1 MHSFS
6 TDLLEYLAYMTGCAY
21 LSDLRA
27 LPPFSKQLR
36 QALYAIP
43 AQEFPDHQWQEALDY
58 LTGIHLEADGPTCR
72 QHLLDCL
79 AQGNSFQKA
88 SSYP

>member
-6 TDLLEYLAYMTGCAY
+6 TDLLEYLAYVTGCAY

-27 LPPFSKQLR
+27 LPPFSRKLR
-36 QALYAIP
+36 QALNAIP
-43 AQEFPDHQWQEALDY
+43 AQEFSDHQWQEALGY
-58 LTGIHLEADGPTCR
+58 LTGIHLEADGATCR
-72 QHLLDCL
+72 QQLLDYL
-79 AQGNSFQKA
+79 ATGNSFQKA